1 MQLHNIKPNTPRK
14 NQKRVGRGGKRGTFS
29 GHGTKGQKGR
39 AGASVK
45 PGFRGGD
52 NRIWQLFPKLRGAS
66 KKPGNKKPHAKHKYF
81 QLRHKKSEIINL
93 GELNAFDGMIEPKTL
108 VDAGIVQSSRNGVK
122 ILGVGKIEKKI
133 QLPIGQILDWEYYCY
148 VKRNPIIFDWKVPTT
163 ILYGSD
169 DNITEW
175 KEISAFAERYKA
187 SVNVLNHGEHF
198 FHTNEQLRVFDKWM
212 DESLL

>member
-133 QLPIGQILDWEYYCY
+133 QLKGFAVSKTALDKIL
-148 VKRNPIIFDWKVPTT
+148 KAG
-163 ILYGSD
+163 GSV
-169 DNITEW
+169 E
-175 KEISAFAERYKA
+175 
-187 SVNVLNHGEHF
+187 
-198 FHTNEQLRVFDKWM
+198 
-212 DESLL
+212 